1 MTMSSIQEG
10 RYYKIW
16 TFLLSI
22 KKISFYFASKFLQ
35 LKPIITQN
43 DTAKGGRGRMTGN
56 EGEGRATKDPSQV
69 WPGEVAAPN
78 PKHHNYFFVL
88 CCWQIHL
95 WYFATLSSST
105 LLTTLFKFTVLP
117 HTHTHTYIHPH
128 THTCPR
134 TYIETHTASAPVQ

>member
-69 WPGEVAAPN
+69 
-78 PKHHNYFFVL
+78 
-88 CCWQIHL
+88 
-95 WYFATLSSST
+95 
-105 LLTTLFKFTVLP
+105 
-117 HTHTHTYIHPH
+117 
-128 THTCPR
+128 
-134 TYIETHTASAPVQ
+134 